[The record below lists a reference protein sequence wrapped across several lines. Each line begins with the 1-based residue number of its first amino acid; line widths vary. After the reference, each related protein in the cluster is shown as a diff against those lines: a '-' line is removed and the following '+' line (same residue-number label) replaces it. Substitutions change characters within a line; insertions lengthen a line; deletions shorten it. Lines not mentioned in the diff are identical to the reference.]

1 MGHLETYAMG
11 IALCLAPG
19 QEAPNELS
27 HRKWGLLSPL
37 IGLGGF
43 SVSSGQRDLITLQNQ
58 PDLIKASCQQIFL
71 FDIEID
77 PSAITE
83 HEAKI
88 VMFHR
93 IKLEQQTPPV

>member
-19 QEAPNELS
+19 QETPNELS

-43 SVSSGQRDLITLQNQ
+43 SVLPVN
-58 PDLIKASCQQIFL
+58 
-71 FDIEID
+71 EI
-77 PSAITE
+77 
-83 HEAKI
+83 
-88 VMFHR
+88 
-93 IKLEQQTPPV
+93 